1 MVLNRLAL
9 AMPDFYSPE
18 DQVIRGIESDDRQ
31 GNKLFYPYC
40 SLSVGV
46 VRITPIIFT
55 SHHEVVSAMS
65 YAKKQAKKS
74 NGIAYFTSADHETM
88 LKPML

>member
-18 DQVIRGIESDDRQ
+18 DQVIGGIESDDRQ
-31 GNKLFYPYC
+31 GNKLFYPYY

-55 SHHEVVSAMS
+55 SHHEVFSAMS
-65 YAKKQAKKS
+65 HAKK
-74 NGIAYFTSADHETM
+74 
-88 LKPML
+88 